1 MTEIVI
7 FLYIYIFYLFIF
19 YMYIKKKIKIESYLT
34 CEIYVILDLKRLFI
48 FLDSRQPLSSE

>member
-7 FLYIYIFYLFIF
+7 FLYIHILFIYF
-19 YMYIKKKIKIESYLT
+19 LYVYKKIKIESYLT

-48 FLDSRQPLSSE
+48 FLDSCQPLSSE